1 MRTSVQR
8 IQKRVRVFFRQY
20 ERRRVRGLQRQLQS
34 RLCDAPDILH
44 LSHIHIKRHTC
55 VFFMVAVYDANRP
68 GLTGYGVPQIAAF
81 QQSQTDSVFGV
92 QIPQEPIQYFDGIS
106 PAFVYVISGMAACQ
120 PFHLH
125 FKKETDTTGQHNSKE
140 DTQRFEKGCQ
150 PSRFRTPAMHA
161 RNHHRQHPRYQQ
173 DTDDRVFKLLQE
185 LFPQRRFGRRRQ
197 YILSMQT
204 AAFLHLCSGKPLILL
219 SIFHHSI

>member
-44 LSHIHIKRHTC
+44 LSHIHIKRHTR

-106 PAFVYVISGMAACQ
+106 PAFVYVISGMASLQ
-120 PFHLH
+120 SFHLH
-125 FKKETDTTGQHNSKE
+125 FQGKRIAGSGFGLVFHPHTRVKSARATDEH
-140 DTQRFEKGCQ
+140 
-150 PSRFRTPAMHA
+150 
-161 RNHHRQHPRYQQ
+161 
-173 DTDDRVFKLLQE
+173 
-185 LFPQRRFGRRRQ
+185 
-197 YILSMQT
+197 LS
-204 AAFLHLCSGKPLILL
+204 LIL
-219 SIFHHSI
+219 